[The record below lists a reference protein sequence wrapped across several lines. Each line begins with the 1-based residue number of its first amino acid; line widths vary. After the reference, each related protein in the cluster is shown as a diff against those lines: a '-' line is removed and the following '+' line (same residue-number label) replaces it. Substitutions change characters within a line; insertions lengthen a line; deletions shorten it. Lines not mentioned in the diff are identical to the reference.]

1 MIGFMTVTNS
11 TTPPTDV
18 ALVTGGASGIGR
30 ACADALATAGYRV
43 AVLDLR
49 PGDGPHLGI
58 AADVRSTESVR
69 AAVAQAEAQLGPAA
83 VLVHAAGISGPW
95 TGLLDLPEEAWHQ
108 VMDIN
113 ASGTVRICQ
122 AVLPG
127 MVERGY
133 GRVVLVASVAGKEGP
148 AQLPAYGASK
158 AAVIAL
164 TKALGKDLAKTGVI
178 VNAITPAGIDAGMT
192 HENSPEIQAGMTAAI
207 PMGRLGSAD
216 EVAALVSWLTSP
228 ACSFSTGAVF
238 DLSGGRSVY

>member
-1 MIGFMTVTNS
+1 MAVTSS

-30 ACADALATAGYRV
+30 ACADALATAGHRV

-49 PGDGPHLGI
+49 PADGPHLGI
-58 AADVRSTESVR
+58 VADVSSTESVR
-69 AAVAQAEAQLGPAA
+69 AAVAQAEAQLGPAT

-95 TGLLDLPEEAWHQ
+95 TGLLDLPEETWHQ

-133 GRVVLVASVAGKEGP
+133 GRVVLVASVAGKEGS
-148 AQLPAYGASK
+148 AQLPAYSASK

-164 TKALGKDLAKTGVI
+164 TKALGKDLAKTGVV

-192 HENSPEIQAGMTAAI
+192 HENSAEIQAGMQAAI
-207 PMGRLGSAD
+207 PMGRLGTAA
-216 EVAALVSWLTSP
+216 EVAAMVAWLTSP

>member
-1 MIGFMTVTNS
+1 MGVMSN
-11 TTPPTDV
+11 TTGSAGV

-43 AVLDLR
+43 AVLDLKSS
-49 PGDGPHLGI
+49 DGTHLGI
-58 AADVRSTESVR
+58 VADVSSTESVR
-69 AAVAQAEAQLGPAA
+69 AAVSQAEAQLGPAS

-95 TGLLDLPEEAWHQ
+95 TSLLDLPEETWHQ

-133 GRVVLVASVAGKEGP
+133 GRVVLLASVAGKEG
-148 AQLPAYGASK
+148 AALLPAYSASK

-164 TKALGKDLAKTGVI
+164 AKALGKDLAKTGVI
-178 VNAITPAGIDAGMT
+178 VNAVTPAGIDAGMT
-192 HENSPEIQAGMTAAI
+192 HGNSEEVQTGMKAAI
-207 PMGRLGSAD
+207 PMGRLGTAD
-216 EVAALVSWLTSP
+216 EVAALVSWLASP